1 MRASSIAGVFDRLWP
16 LFHKDPLEI
25 FPAEIMSL
33 ILSGLCPQDL
43 ITLSRVSRA
52 WRERLR
58 DTNLWKE
65 KFRMEG
71 WGFNIKQV
79 ECYEDHI
86 KQQESVFRPSK
97 VNFEVSPLQLSSNA
111 FGKQRAP
118 LGDPLM
124 SPLLRDASN
133 GDEQHW
139 SGLNLGNLDTGH
151 RSPPTDQEMT
161 DASEEQPSNF
171 SQTTTNGDFEP
182 TIPPYLNQTRFSK
195 TAAANRSRS
204 SLEKPLMITSTHD
217 QARINY
223 QYLYTQKRRLEDN
236 WDKGRYRNFQ
246 LPHRNFPNEAHEEC
260 VYTIQYQGDY
270 LVSGSRDRT
279 VRIWNLNSGRLAQRP
294 LKGHIGSVLCL
305 QFDSRPEE
313 NIIISGS
320 SDTHVILWRFS
331 TGKIIRKIPNA
342 HKESVLNL
350 RFDHRF
356 LITCS
361 KDKTIKIWNRRE
373 LRPGD
378 VDYPVKGVKGGG
390 ECPSYII
397 DAPSIG
403 GSVRYQ
409 PSSPEHLMLLTPY
422 MHIMTLDLHN
432 AAVNAIQ
439 IYEDQLVS
447 ASGDRNLRIWNIHT
461 GECYSRIQAHEKGI
475 ACVQYD
481 GKRIVSGSSD
491 NSIRIWDP
499 VTRTQVARLEG
510 HVRLV
515 RTLQAAFADIP
526 GGRKRLE
533 AEAQEVDRAW
543 HIAKSKGED
552 LRTNRPGRSARPG
565 SRKPRDVITVGAK
578 IPPSGGGSKWAR
590 IISGSYDE
598 KIIIWK
604 KNADDEW
611 VISHQ
616 LAQEE
621 ALTAAGPPLPAR
633 SHAHGSAQAS
643 PPPLTHPPQI
653 LHTTT
658 VGNISNLDNMET
670 RSGDAD
676 ISRSAEVSRQSSSSQ
691 NLNSPS
697 ARPGT
702 EVNATY
708 GSSQSSSRSTSIPAP
723 PQPAAV
729 HTAIQELNNSG
740 IQPTGS
746 QSDILANPINDQ
758 GLVANHQTNSNPRP
772 PPALNRAPPAGQPNA
787 RVFKLQ
793 FDARRIICCSQDNKI
808 VGWDFANGDEDIAS
822 CSRFFADPQ

>member
-1 MRASSIAGVFDRLWP
+1 MRASSIARVFDRLWP

-33 ILSGLCPQDL
+33 ILSRLGPQDL
-43 ITLSRVSRA
+43 ITLSLVSRA
-52 WRERLR
+52 WRERVT
-58 DTNLWKE
+58 DGNLWKE
-65 KFRMEG
+65 KFSMEG
-71 WGFNIKQV
+71 WGLNSKQI
-79 ECYEDHI
+79 ESYEEQF
-86 KQQESVFRPSK
+86 KQEESMLQPSRSGAEAP
-97 VNFEVSPLQLSSNA
+97 NLHFSLNA
-111 FGKQRAP
+111 FGKQRASSDDYP
-118 LGDPLM
+118 MLSVP
-124 SPLLRDASN
+124 REITN
-133 GDEQHW
+133 GAEQHW
-139 SGLNLGNLDTGH
+139 SDLNLSNHNTGH
-151 RSPPTDQEMT
+151 RSHSADQEMT
-161 DASEEQPSNF
+161 DAYSEHSSSF
-171 SQTTTNGDFEP
+171 LQTTTTGGFEP
-182 TIPPYLNQTRFSK
+182 NLPPYLSQFRFSK
-195 TAAANRSRS
+195 TAAANRHRL
-204 SLEKPLMITSTHD
+204 SLEKPLMVSAHH
-217 QARINY
+217 QARMNY
-223 QYLYTQKRRLEDN
+223 QYMYKQKRRLEDN
-236 WDKGRYRNFQ
+236 WDKGRYKNFQ

-294 LKGHIGSVLCL
+294 LKAHVGSVLCL

-331 TGKIIRKIPNA
+331 TGKIIRKILNA

-361 KDKTIKIWNRRE
+361 KDKTIKIWNRHE

-378 VDYPVKGVKGGG
+378 VNYPVKGVKGGG
-390 ECPSYII
+390 ECPSYIL
-397 DAPSIG
+397 DTPSIG
-403 GSVRYQ
+403 SSIRYQ

-422 MHIMTLDLHN
+422 MHLMTLDLHN

-461 GECYSRIQAHEKGI
+461 GECYSKIQAHEKGI

-515 RTLQAAFADIP
+515 RTLQAAFSDAP
-526 GGRKRLE
+526 GGRNRLE

-543 HIAKSKGED
+543 HIAKNKGED
-552 LRTNRPGRSARPG
+552 LRTNRPGRPARPG
-565 SRKPRDVITVGAK
+565 SRRPRDVMTVGAK
-578 IPPSGGGSKWAR
+578 IPPSGGGSRWAR

-621 ALTAAGPPLPAR
+621 ALTAAGPPLPTR
-633 SHAHGSAQAS
+633 SQAHGNAQTS
-643 PPPLTHPPQI
+643 PPPLAHLPQVTPTNAI
-653 LHTTT
+653 GNTPHTDDMDTRT
-658 VGNISNLDNMET
+658 LDV
-670 RSGDAD
+670 DP
-676 ISRSAEVSRQSSSSQ
+676 SRIPQSSRQSSSSR
-691 NLNSPS
+691 NLSS
-697 ARPGT
+697 RSVRPVT
-702 EVNATY
+702 DLNAAS
-708 GSSQSSSRSTSIPAP
+708 GSSQSSSRSTPAPAP
-723 PQPAAV
+723 PHQSTVLDA
-729 HTAIQELNNSG
+729 TQDLNNLST
-740 IQPTGS
+740 QTNTL
-746 QSDILANPINDQ
+746 QSDAPSNPTNGQ
-758 GLVANHQTNSNPRP
+758 GPGNVHQNNTNPRP
-772 PPALNRAPPAGQPNA
+772 HPALNGAPPAGQPNA

-808 VGWDFANGDEDIAS
+808 VGWDFANGDEDIIS